1 MSTQNLLVTEDL
13 VTHMEKAFPETVYKP
28 GMTLDEVAYRQGTQ
42 DPINH
47 LKYLLRKRNQRG
59 R

>member
-13 VTHMEKAFPETVYKP
+13 VNHMEKAFPEKPYKP
-28 GMTLDEVAYRQGTQ
+28 GMTLDEVAHNQGTQ

-47 LKYLLRKRNQRG
+47 LKYLLQKRSKRS